1 VRGER
6 HTGSGHIMLVG
17 ASRTRHTVVGRV
29 LCGFESRRPAH
40 RRYTGPLEA
49 AASVCVGGSM
59 VGRLAVN
66 QMACTGRRGFD
77 SLPAH
82 RVFVLAGGVEPRGCF
97 LLDGGCYPRLLG

>member
-1 VRGER
+1 MKRER

-49 AASVCVGGSM
+49 AAPVCVGGPM
-59 VGRLAVN
+59 AGRQAVN
-66 QMACTGRRGFD
+66 LMAREGRRGFD

-82 RVFVLAGGVEPRGCF
+82 
-97 LLDGGCYPRLLG
+97 